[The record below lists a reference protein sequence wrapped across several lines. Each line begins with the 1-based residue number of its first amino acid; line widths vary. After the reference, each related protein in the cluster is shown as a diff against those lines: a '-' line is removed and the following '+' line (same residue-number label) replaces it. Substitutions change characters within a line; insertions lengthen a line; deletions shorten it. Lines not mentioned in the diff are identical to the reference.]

1 MMRKYILLALLPLCL
16 WACSEDEI
24 KPYHGEQYLYFNH
37 LKDGEEEETEAV
49 DAAEEVRFANLDEA
63 LEDVEACVQ
72 EIAEVTRKDDIK
84 KAPAKKPAFS
94 KKRR

>member
-1 MMRKYILLALLPLCL
+1 M
-16 WACSEDEI
+16 
-24 KPYHGEQYLYFNH
+24 
-37 LKDGEEEETEAV
+37 

-84 KAPAKKPAFS
+84 KAPAKKPAFA

>member
-1 MMRKYILLALLPLCL
+1 MWKLEKPL
-16 WACSEDEI
+16 
-24 KPYHGEQYLYFNH
+24 
-37 LKDGEEEETEAV
+37 
-49 DAAEEVRFANLDEA
+49 LDEA